1 MKIIIA
7 DDEYLVRMTLVS
19 MIQEM
24 PHPFDICG
32 QAESG
37 EDLLELLP
45 DCRPDIVLLD
55 LRMPELGG
63 LEAMRLGKECS
74 PSTQWIILTGFSDFD
89 SARESVKLGA
99 ADYLLKPSS
108 AKELEQ
114 ALLRVAGIVREQRS
128 LLHKQFENNLNAAFS
143 GWVDPQVSCRD
154 PFIEQAQY
162 MGVSFAID
170 SSLKEQEEAFHQQYF
185 SRLRL
190 KMEAAVS
197 ESFYPALFLLP
208 QGHMALIGAWL
219 PEREQEGSRAM
230 RRLLRELEDEAQ
242 AASGKQA
249 AVTLFSTGTCATL
262 QELRHELNECAR
274 FAPLRVTRGIGR
286 HWSKEQLLGPHAE
299 RLAEFSRL
307 WLDLRA
313 AYKGHHYLSYMKT
326 ADRLWQLFRAERL
339 SACSPSVA
347 HSIEEYA
354 AVAMNRRIDI
364 RSEDWIEALHEA
376 GDSLLQH
383 HASKDCGST
392 MIEQVISHLE
402 QHYASEITLTE
413 LARDFHVTP
422 NYLSTLFHQ
431 TTGTTFVKYVM
442 RLRMMRAKQLLADQ
456 SLQVQQVA
464 EQVGYFSTRHFTKC
478 FFEFEGCSPSE
489 YKKKRKRISHLRNG
503 RDNVEN

>member
-1 MKIIIA
+1 MKILIA

-24 PHPFDICG
+24 PHPFGICG
-32 QAESG
+32 EAESG

-55 LRMPELGG
+55 LRMPEMGG
-63 LEAMRLGKECS
+63 LEAMRLGKALS
-74 PSTQWIILTGFSDFD
+74 PLTQWIILTGFSDFD

-128 LLHKQFENNLNAAFS
+128 LLYKQFESNLNAAFS
-143 GWVDPQVSCRD
+143 GWVDPHLSCHD

-162 MGVSFAID
+162 MGISFAID
-170 SSLKEQEEAFHQQYF
+170 SSLKEREKAFHQQYF
-185 SRLRL
+185 SRLRQ

-208 QGHMALIGAWL
+208 HGHMALIGAWL

-242 AASGKQA
+242 TASGAQA
-249 AVTLFSTGTCATL
+249 AVTVTLFSTGICASL

-286 HWSKEQLLGPHAE
+286 HWSKELLIGSQSGI
-299 RLAEFSRL
+299 LAEFSRL
-307 WLDLRA
+307 WLDLSE
-313 AYKGHHYLSYMKT
+313 AYKGRHYLSYMKT
-326 ADRLWQLFRAERL
+326 ADRLWQLFQAERL

-347 HSIEEYA
+347 QSIKTYLS
-354 AVAMNRRIDI
+354 VTMNRRIDI
-364 RSEDWIEALHEA
+364 CSENWIEGLHEA

-383 HASKDCGST
+383 QASKDCGST
-392 MIEQVISHLE
+392 MIEQVISYLE

-442 RLRMMRAKQLLADQ
+442 RLRMMRAKQLLADP

-489 YKKKRKRISHLRNG
+489 YKKKRKRQNMQ
-503 RDNVEN
+503 

>member
-1 MKIIIA
+1 MKILIA
-7 DDEYLVRMTLVS
+7 DDEYLVRITLVS

-32 QAESG
+32 EAESG
-37 EDLLELLP
+37 EDLLDLLP
-45 DCRPDIVLLD
+45 DCKPDIVLLD
-55 LRMPELGG
+55 LRMPEMGG
-63 LEAMRLGKECS
+63 LEAMRIGKALS
-74 PSTQWIILTGFSDFD
+74 PSAQWIILTGFSDFD

-128 LLHKQFENNLNAAFS
+128 LLRKQFESNLNAVFS
-143 GWVDPQVSCRD
+143 GWVDPHLSCHDR
-154 PFIEQAQY
+154 FIEQAQY
-162 MGVSFAID
+162 MGISFAID
-170 SSLKEQEEAFHQQYF
+170 SSLKEQEKAFHQQYF

-190 KMEAAVS
+190 KMDAAVS

-208 QGHMALIGAWL
+208 HGHMALIGAWL

-230 RRLLRELEDEAQ
+230 RRLVRELEQEAQ
-242 AASGKQA
+242 TGSGPLA
-249 AVTLFSTGTCATL
+249 AVTVTLLSTGICASL

-274 FAPLRVTRGIGR
+274 FAPLRVTRGMGR
-286 HWSKEQLLGPHAE
+286 HWSKEQLIGTHAAG
-299 RLAEFSRL
+299 LTEFGRL
-307 WLDLRA
+307 WLDLNA
-313 AYKGHHYLSYMKT
+313 AYQGHHYLSYMKT
-326 ADRLWQLFRAERL
+326 ADRLWQLFHAEHVP
-339 SACSPSVA
+339 ACSPSVA
-347 HSIEEYA
+347 QSIEAY
-354 AVAMNRRIDI
+354 VSVTMNLRIDI
-364 RSEDWIEALHEA
+364 RSENWIQELHEA

-383 HASKDCGST
+383 PASKDGGST
-392 MIEQVISHLE
+392 MIGQVIAYLE

-431 TTGTTFVKYVM
+431 TTGTTFVKYVT
-442 RLRMMRAKQLLADQ
+442 RLRMMRAKQLLADP

-489 YKKKRKRISHLRNG
+489 YKKKRKRQHLQ
-503 RDNVEN
+503 